1 MCIRYV
7 QNSNSYIASAFTEDI
22 NHVAADEKDNGM
34 GVWKCSQPGQEQISG
49 LLPALKAE
57 ERANPHARALEELA
71 RCL

>member
-1 MCIRYV
+1 M
-7 QNSNSYIASAFTEDI
+7 
-22 NHVAADEKDNGM
+22 AADEKDNGM
-34 GVWKCSQPGQEQISG
+34 GVWKCSQPGQKQISG

>member
-1 MCIRYV
+1 M
-7 QNSNSYIASAFTEDI
+7 QNLNSCFALTFAEDV
-22 NHVAADEKDNGM
+22 NHVATDVKGNRM
-34 GVWKCSQPGQEQISG
+34 GVWKCLWPGQKQISG